1 MHENKTI
8 AMATCRDSIY
18 SVSHKKTVWQT
29 ADRKMDIKLPQLKKS
44 THNDVQQH
52 MPLPVITE
60 IAPFLHK

>member
-1 MHENKTI
+1 MKTKQLLWQH
-8 AMATCRDSIY
+8 AETVIY

-29 ADRKMDIKLPQLKKS
+29 ADRKMDIKIPQLKKS
-44 THNDVQQH
+44 THNDIQQH